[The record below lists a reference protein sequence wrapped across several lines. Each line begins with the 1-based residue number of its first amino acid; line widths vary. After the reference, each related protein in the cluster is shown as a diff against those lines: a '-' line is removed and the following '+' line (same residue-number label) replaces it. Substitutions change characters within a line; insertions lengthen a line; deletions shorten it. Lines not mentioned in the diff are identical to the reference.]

1 MIIAWLNAACQK
13 RHGRLASAPPCAP
26 SATERTMDFATSVAE
41 LHGLLLNRTVA
52 ISCLEEYYQDKVNAG
67 ATTEQSSRGGFF
79 DIAPEADNALLIHRV
94 QPEAAFWAYEA
105 LISFN

>member
-1 MIIAWLNAACQK
+1 
-13 RHGRLASAPPCAP
+13 
-26 SATERTMDFATSVAE
+26 MDFATSVAE

-52 ISCLEEYYQDKVNAG
+52 ISCLQEYYQDKVNAG

-79 DIAPEADNALLIHRV
+79 DIAPEADNALLIRRV

>member
-1 MIIAWLNAACQK
+1 M
-13 RHGRLASAPPCAP
+13 
-26 SATERTMDFATSVAE
+26 
-41 LHGLLLNRTVA
+41 
-52 ISCLEEYYQDKVNAG
+52 NAG

>member
-1 MIIAWLNAACQK
+1 M
-13 RHGRLASAPPCAP
+13 
-26 SATERTMDFATSVAE
+26 EFATSVAE
-41 LHGLLLNRTVA
+41 LHGLFSFHRTLA
-52 ISCLEEYYQDKVNAG
+52 SRCLEAYYQDKVNAG